1 MTKCEVIAIANQK
14 GGVGK
19 TTTTFNLG
27 VALAN
32 SGRRVLLIDADPQGD
47 LTTYMRWHNADN
59 LQITLSTLMGRS
71 INDLEINANE
81 AVLHHNENVDLI
93 PTNLEYASMEISLVN
108 AMSREYTMRN
118 CIEELKPK
126 YDFILIDCMPSL
138 GMITINALASA
149 DKVIIPV
156 QSEFLAAKGMNHLM
170 NTILKVKKNI
180 NPTLDVA
187 GIVLTIVGGRSALDF
202 LKIVRGYSFLD
213 AVELILKKTNTV
225 PIVMYKYEKEPEYY
239 TNKRL
244 ILTEKN
250 FNNRIAIKYLQ
261 KRGIDLSIIK
271 ECIDND
277 LIYEDKNYHNVV
289 FLGYDKY
296 HNPKY
301 ANLRGTYSNYKG
313 EATGSDKGYSFRLTS
328 INNSKY
334 LHLFESSI
342 DLLSYA
348 TLLKIDGKNYKETN
362 LLSLAGI
369 YKPSKDFSN
378 SKIPKVL
385 QNYLNENR
393 NITSIILHLD
403 NDKVGQEATLGL
415 MNALK
420 NKYKVYSFPPK
431 SGKDFNEYL
440 QIKLKNREM
449 ER

>member
-1 MTKCEVIAIANQK
+1 MKTYYSKETLQK
-14 GGVGK
+14 IYDIDLY
-19 TTTTFNLG
+19 TYLSNYEPDE
-27 VALAN
+27 
-32 SGRRVLLIDADPQGD
+32 LIKVNRN
-47 LTTYMRWHNADN
+47 TYMTREHDS
-59 LQITLSTLMGRS
+59 LR
-71 INDLEINANE
+71 
-81 AVLHHNENVDLI
+81 
-93 PTNLEYASMEISLVN
+93 ISNGLWYWF
-108 AMSREYTMRN
+108 SQ
-118 CIEELKPK
+118 
-126 YDFILIDCMPSL
+126 
-138 GMITINALASA
+138 G
-149 DKVIIPV
+149 
-156 QSEFLAAKGMNHLM
+156 
-170 NTILKVKKNI
+170 
-180 NPTLDVA
+180 
-187 GIVLTIVGGRSALDF
+187 VGGRSALDF

-244 ILTEKN
+244 ILPEKN

-261 KRGIDLSIIK
+261 KRGIDPSIIK

-313 EATGSDKGYSFRLTS
+313 EATGSDKGYSFRLNS

-403 NDKVGQEATLGL
+403 NDKAGQEATLGL